1 MGSFKSFE
9 EILAWQKAREL
20 CKEVYDI
27 SLNEGFKKDYGLV
40 DQIRRASVS
49 VMANIAEGYER
60 RGDKEFVRFLNIAK
74 GSLAEVK
81 SHLYIAFDLNYI
93 TTSEKDEL
101 FAITDET
108 GKIISGLISYLK
120 KNIGKPRTN
129 DLTLTTKD

>member
-27 SLNEGFKKDYGLV
+27 SLSEGFKKDYGLV

-60 RGDKEFVRFLNIAK
+60 RGDNEFVRFLNIAK

-93 TTSEKDEL
+93 TASEKDKL

-120 KNIGKPRTN
+120 RNIGKPRTK